1 MLYLV
6 AVCLLPIAAYDGE
19 RTEQRWLYQRSDGEL
34 CSCAPLRRWCLKS
47 RTITAACAS
56 QDAWQSRCRRACD
69 AYPGDPSPA
78 SFSTS
83 VSRCSCTIRSVISS
97 TFIVLCFE
105 PPEVWLAV

>member
-56 QDAWQSRCRRACD
+56 QDAWQSRCATPVR
-69 AYPGDPSPA
+69 
-78 SFSTS
+78 
-83 VSRCSCTIRSVISS
+83 
-97 TFIVLCFE
+97 
-105 PPEVWLAV
+105 WLLGRPFFRQLFDKRE